1 MPSGQQMSATEL
13 PVLFFASEGRTP
25 YESMYGHTPDISSL
39 CNFDFYE
46 PVWYYDPQ
54 EFPDDK
60 RKMARWL
67 GETHGIGQAMCYW
80 LLPESGIPIA

>member
-25 YESMYGHTPDISSL
+25 YESMYGHTPDIPSL